1 MPQIKSAKKRV
12 KVAARQA
19 EENTFHRSRARTALK
34 KVRNLADAGK
44 TDEAAK
50 ALPEAQ
56 KYLDKAAKVRAIHPR
71 TVARYK
77 SRVVEMLK
85 KAKATPA
92 KAAAKPAKAAGKKP
106 AAKKAPAKASATKK
120 PAAKKPAPKK

>member
-19 EENTFHRSRARTALK
+19 AENTLHRSRARTALK
-34 KVRNLADAGK
+34 QVRTLAAAGK
-44 TDEAAK
+44 AEEAAK
-50 ALPEAQ
+50 ALPIAQ

-77 SRVVEMLK
+77 SRVAEFLK
-85 KAKATPA
+85 QAKAKPAAAKPAAKAPA
-92 KAAAKPAKAAGKKP
+92 KAAAKKTAPKP
-106 AAKKAPAKASATKK
+106 AAKKAPAKKPDTKK
-120 PAAKKPAPKK
+120 TS